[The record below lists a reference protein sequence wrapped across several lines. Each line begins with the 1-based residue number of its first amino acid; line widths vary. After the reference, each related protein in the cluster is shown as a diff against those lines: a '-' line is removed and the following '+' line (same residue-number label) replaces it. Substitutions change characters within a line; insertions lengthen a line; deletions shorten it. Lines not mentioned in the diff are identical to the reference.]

1 MEKLSH
7 KNRKQ
12 STKIMEFRSDKIFK
26 METVQAS
33 RCFKTLRKR
42 KDKLGSLNERRK
54 KITIARIHYLLQH
67 RTQSRIKKNVYPAND
82 TQNSP
87 YISYTLC
94 ILFAQF

>member
-1 MEKLSH
+1 MEEEK
-7 KNRKQ
+7 K
-12 STKIMEFRSDKIFK
+12 
-26 METVQAS
+26 S
-33 RCFKTLRKR
+33 RLFVY
-42 KDKLGSLNERRK
+42 
-54 KITIARIHYLLQH
+54 YLLQH